1 MNAVFDAAL
10 IAQVVLPAFAT
21 YFVAID
27 PIGLVPIFLSLT
39 PNATARQRRKIAARA
54 IITASIL
61 LLLFA
66 AFGKAVLG
74 FLGIGLPAFQIAGGL
89 MLFLIA
95 VEMLFEKR
103 TERRS
108 KSAAEAGGED
118 HGADDVGV
126 FPLGVPLIAGP
137 GAIAATILLMGQHQ
151 GDYAAQGAVVAVLL
165 GVLLITFLFFF
176 AADRLGRMTGPTFTK
191 ALTRVLGMI
200 LGALAV
206 QFVLTGIAASGLISQ
221 G

>member
-1 MNAVFDAAL
+1 MFDAA
-10 IAQVVLPAFAT
+10 IVGQVIVPAFAT
-21 YFVAID
+21 FFVAID
-27 PIGLVPIFLSLT
+27 PIGLVPMFLALT
-39 PNATARQRRKIAARA
+39 PNSDARA
-54 IITASIL
+54 RRGIAMRAVFTAAVL

-66 AFGKAVLG
+66 AFGKSVLG

-95 VEMLFEKR
+95 VDMLFEKR

-108 KSAAEAGGED
+108 KNAAEAVGPS
-118 HGADDVGV
+118 HQPSDDVAV
-126 FPLGVPLIAGP
+126 FPLGVPLLAGP
-137 GAIAATILLMGQHQ
+137 GAIAAAILLMGQHQ
-151 GDYAAQGAVVAVLL
+151 GDYAAQGAVVGVML
-165 GVLLITFLFFF
+165 GVLLIALLFFF
-176 AADRLGRMTGPTFTK
+176 AGDRLGRLTGPTFTK

-206 QFVLTGIAASGLISQ
+206 QFVLTGIAASGIVPQ

>member
-1 MNAVFDAAL
+1 MFDAAL
-10 IAQVVLPAFAT
+10 IGQVVLPAFAT
-21 YFVAID
+21 FFVAID
-27 PIGLVPIFLSLT
+27 PIGLVPIFLALT
-39 PNATARQRRKIAARA
+39 PHADARQRRRIAARA
-54 IITASIL
+54 LLTASIV

-108 KSAAEAGGED
+108 KSAAEAGGD
-118 HGADDVGV
+118 DSAPDDVGV

-137 GAIAATILLMGQHQ
+137 GTIAATILLMGKHQ
-151 GDYAAQGAVVAVLL
+151 GDYAAQGAVVGVLL
-165 GVLLITFLFFF
+165 GILLITFVFFF
-176 AADRLGRMTGPTFTK
+176 AADKLGRLTGPTFTK

-206 QFVLTGIAASGLISQ
+206 QFVLSGIMASGLVPQ

>member
-1 MNAVFDAAL
+1 MFDAA
-10 IAQVVLPAFAT
+10 IVGQVIVPAFAT
-21 YFVAID
+21 FFVAID
-27 PIGLVPIFLSLT
+27 PIGLVPMFLALT
-39 PNATARQRRKIAARA
+39 PNSDARA
-54 IITASIL
+54 RRGIALRAVFTAAVL

-66 AFGKAVLG
+66 AFGKSVLA

-95 VEMLFEKR
+95 VDMLFEKR

-108 KSAAEAGGED
+108 KNAAEAVGSSNQT
-118 HGADDVGV
+118 HDDVAV
-126 FPLGVPLIAGP
+126 FPLGVPLLAGP

-151 GDYAAQGAVVAVLL
+151 GDYAAQGAVVGVML
-165 GVLLITFLFFF
+165 GVLLIALLFFF
-176 AADRLGRMTGPTFTK
+176 AGDRLGRLTGPTFTK

-206 QFVLTGIAASGLISQ
+206 QFVLTGIAASGLIQQ